1 MEDMQTDSNS
11 QLEMMHET
19 QQQQSEKRS
28 QTVAAEEKAGY
39 CYW

>member
-11 QLEMMHET
+11 QLETMHET
-19 QQQQSEKRS
+19 QQNEKRS